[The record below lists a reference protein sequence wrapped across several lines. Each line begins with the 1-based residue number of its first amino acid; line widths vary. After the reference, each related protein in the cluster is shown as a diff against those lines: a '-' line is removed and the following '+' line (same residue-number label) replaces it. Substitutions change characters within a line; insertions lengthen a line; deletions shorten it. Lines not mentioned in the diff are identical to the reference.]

1 MTSLGIEIKS
11 ITCIMVLLES
21 ADALKSEF
29 KIDLQDPYD
38 SESVKHFYDGV
49 KSWIDS
55 HDPNCV
61 IIKKRLEKG
70 KFAGGASSFKIEGL
84 IQLASSVPVKLVGGP
99 ELNRLAKKVEAM
111 PKMKKYQEQAYLAAL
126 SALE

>member
-1 MTSLGIEIKS
+1 MSSLGIEIKS
-11 ITCIMVLLES
+11 STCIMVLLES
-21 ADALKSEF
+21 ADVLKSEF

-38 SESVKHFYDGV
+38 SESVKQFYGEV
-49 KSWIDS
+49 KAWVDS
-55 HDPNCV
+55 HAPDCV

-84 IQLASSVPVKLVGGP
+84 IQLASSAPVKLVGGP

-111 PKMKKYQEQAYLAAL
+111 PKIKKYQEQAYLAAL
-126 SALE
+126 SSL

>member
-1 MTSLGIEIKS
+1 
-11 ITCIMVLLES
+11 MVLLES
-21 ADALKSEF
+21 ADFLKSEF
-29 KIDLQDPYD
+29 KIDLHDSYD
-38 SESVKHFYDGV
+38 AESVKHFYNEV
-49 KSWIDS
+49 KDWIDS
-55 HDPNCV
+55 QAPDCV

-84 IQLASSVPVKLVGGP
+84 IQLASSTPVKLVGGP

-126 SALE
+126 SSL